1 MNSNRIFCKSL
12 QESLI
17 VSAFQFGRHTGIAN
31 VDNQGIIQEF
41 NLGGGSHVSITL

>member
-17 VSAFQFGRHTGIAN
+17 ISAFQFGRHTGIAN
-31 VDNQGIIQEF
+31 IDNQGIIQEI
-41 NLGGGSHVSITL
+41 NLGGVSHVSTTL